1 MTALRPLALVAVT
14 ALSCV
19 ASIAHAGD
27 PERGFRLGATG
38 SFGFGG
44 KVEVEVENGGTFN
57 GGTSKDDLEAT
68 VGFGLFGYVPVHRH
82 FHVGLR
88 TTFGWVTSE
97 DVDTANGDSTM
108 VIDISPVL
116 KARVPLM
123 HDKAE
128 LYAILP
134 VGLTI
139 SIPPDNSSLVTL
151 DTGIGWNVGLQ
162 FGASYLVTDAIGVL
176 AEIGWQGRGA
186 TNGTAINGTSSG
198 VDLTFTMHQFALNFG
213 AYYVF

>member
-1 MTALRPLALVAVT
+1 MIALRPLTLVATTV
-14 ALSCV
+14 LSLV
-19 ASIAHAGD
+19 AGSARAAD
-27 PERGFRLGATG
+27 PEHGFRIGLTG

-44 KVEVEVENGGTFN
+44 KIEADIENGGTF
-57 GGTSKDDLEAT
+57 KDDLEAT
-68 VGFGLFGYVPVHRH
+68 VGFALFGYYPLMRN
-82 FHVGLR
+82 FHIGLR

-116 KARVPLM
+116 KARFPLM
-123 HDKAE
+123 NDKLE

-134 VGLTI
+134 IGLTI
-139 SIPPDNSSLVTL
+139 SVPPDDVNNF

-162 FGASYLVTDAIGVL
+162 FGASYLVTDAIGIL
-176 AEIGWQGRGA
+176 AELGWQGRGA
-186 TNGTAINGTSSG
+186 TNSTSSN
-198 VDLTFTMHQFALNFG
+198 VDVTFTMHQFALNFG